1 MVSVPSPLSC
11 VLWQVLT
18 TVLRQSDSEERV
30 LGVLD
35 RVLSM
40 LQATPK
46 PLPSP
51 PPTWSASSSQTPP
64 PAPNVRTA
72 SFSPVCVYLEPPVC
86 WVSPCSPS
94 PPFPLP
100 SLS

>member
-1 MVSVPSPLSC
+1 MESRHSLLCERRVCVASVLSPLSC

-40 LQATPK
+40 LQTT

-64 PAPNVRTA
+64 PAPNVRTLYR
-72 SFSPVCVYLEPPVC
+72 SFPMG
-86 WVSPCSPS
+86 
-94 PPFPLP
+94 
-100 SLS
+100 LS